1 MYCLKAENENI
12 WNEKLRMV
20 WTCVRIY
27 IYTHTRSTL
36 QRDYDGAICT
46 CKYSCV
52 TACTLQSSSSSFS
65 FIVYYPWLFHL
76 SCCFVVQDFWYVYI
90 YIYIY
95 KYVSDRRLN
104 DYANV
109 DENIKIYAGIFKKK
123 LNAWSQIPMYV
134 YKEATTIDCA
144 CETWIVYTCIYTR
157 NKTVKENPDIQ
168 LSIMIVWATVVFNYK
183 DDCKHIVDLNFE
195 KDQR

>member
-1 MYCLKAENENI
+1 
-12 WNEKLRMV
+12 
-20 WTCVRIY
+20 
-27 IYTHTRSTL
+27 
-36 QRDYDGAICT
+36 
-46 CKYSCV
+46 
-52 TACTLQSSSSSFS
+52 
-65 FIVYYPWLFHL
+65 
-76 SCCFVVQDFWYVYI
+76 
-90 YIYIY
+90 
-95 KYVSDRRLN
+95 LN

-109 DENIKIYAGIFKKK
+109 DENIKIYASIFKKK